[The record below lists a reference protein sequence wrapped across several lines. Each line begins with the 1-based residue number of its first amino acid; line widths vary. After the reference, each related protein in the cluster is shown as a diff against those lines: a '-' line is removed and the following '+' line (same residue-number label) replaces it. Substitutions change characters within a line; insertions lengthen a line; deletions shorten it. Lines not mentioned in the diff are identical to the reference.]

1 MTRFVTYDPE
11 VASRLA
17 QAVGLDRVERRD
29 ATRFKS
35 TINPALLDLIR
46 SPKHSS
52 AMMASS
58 DEQVLIVRV
67 NDDEDDT
74 DNDNQSSNKRKKRA
88 KQNDKNPEEIGS
100 RPSGFLGLH
109 DQPVFSDEEEDPPRS
124 LWKRDEE

>member
-17 QAVGLDRVERRD
+17 QAVGLHRVELRD
-29 ATRFKS
+29 ASTFKNTI
-35 TINPALLDLIR
+35 TINPALQDLIR
-46 SPKHSS
+46 APKRSS

-67 NDDEDDT
+67 NEDT
-74 DNDNQSSNKRKKRA
+74 DNDVQSSNRRKKHS
-88 KQNDKNPEEIGS
+88 KQNVSESEEIGS

-109 DQPVFSDEEEDPPRS
+109 DQSVFSDEEEDPPRS
-124 LWKRDEE
+124 LWKKDEE